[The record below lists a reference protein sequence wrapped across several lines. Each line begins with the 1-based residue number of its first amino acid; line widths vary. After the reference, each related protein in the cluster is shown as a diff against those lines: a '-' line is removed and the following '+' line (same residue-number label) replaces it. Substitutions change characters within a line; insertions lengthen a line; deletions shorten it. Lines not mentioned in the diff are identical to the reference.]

1 MAVIIHHTS
10 GTVMTQLAD
19 FVESKV
25 LVAVTVMVVSS
36 RSSARV
42 TIPDCETV
50 ALFLSAVATV
60 HVTVSGAKL
69 EVATVHASASVPSD
83 IVAVEGV
90 TVTEETAGA
99 PGTNTPAFAKGDIA
113 KVFHVC
119 NQ

>member
-1 MAVIIHHTS
+1 MI
-10 GTVMTQLAD
+10 TQLAD

-25 LVAVTVMVVSS
+25 EVAVIVIVVLS

-42 TIPDCETV
+42 TTPDCETV
-50 ALFLSAVATV
+50 ALSLSAVATV

-69 EVATVHASASVPSD
+69 DVATVAASASVPSD

-90 TVTEETAGA
+90 TVTVETAGA

-119 NQ
+119 SQ